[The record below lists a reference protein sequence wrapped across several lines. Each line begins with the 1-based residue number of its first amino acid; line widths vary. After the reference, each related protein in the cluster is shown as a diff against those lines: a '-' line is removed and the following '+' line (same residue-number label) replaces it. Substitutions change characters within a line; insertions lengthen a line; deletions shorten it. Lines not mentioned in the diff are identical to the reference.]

1 MHSLGANLH
10 SQEQSAQ
17 RGKGLSGGCCFYSNH
32 LLNLSGPQKQARA
45 RGIGKNREDR
55 SDKMPLGALWEKG
68 GPPES
73 PSAWCNRIEMLQV
86 WANKTC
92 GCHRNCLA
100 FSSSKSYSFQHN
112 GIMEFEVWSTL
123 STNGETKAKR
133 GKGLPRAFSSS
144 SSIMPT

>member
-73 PSAWCNRIEMLQV
+73 PSA
-86 WANKTC
+86 
-92 GCHRNCLA
+92 
-100 FSSSKSYSFQHN
+100 
-112 GIMEFEVWSTL
+112 
-123 STNGETKAKR
+123 
-133 GKGLPRAFSSS
+133 
-144 SSIMPT
+144 